1 VILFEFQY
9 IPPRTNAAEEKDGE
23 RLDKTDAK
31 KTNQNILTELK
42 IHLAPRSSRNQLV
55 SCTDDQL
62 KIKITA
68 PPVEGRANQALI
80 AFLAKQLGIAKSR
93 VELAG
98 GETSKQK
105 KIKIHGLALH
115 EIHDRLKR

>member
-1 VILFEFQY
+1 MNK
-9 IPPRTNAAEEKDGE
+9 PNPN
-23 RLDKTDAK
+23 KTSQD
-31 KTNQNILTELK
+31 ILTELK
-42 IHLAPRSSRNQLV
+42 IRLVPRSSRDQLV
-55 SCTDDQL
+55 SCLGDQL

-93 VELAG
+93 VELVG

-105 KIKIHGLALH
+105 RILIHGLNLD
-115 EIHDRLKR
+115 EIHALLKI

>member
-1 VILFEFQY
+1 M
-9 IPPRTNAAEEKDGE
+9 
-23 RLDKTDAK
+23 DKPNQK
-31 KTNQNILTELK
+31 KTNQDILTELK
-42 IHLAPRSSRNQLV
+42 IHLIPRSSRNQLV
-55 SCTDDQL
+55 SCTGDQL

-93 VELAG
+93 VELVG

-105 KIKIHGLALH
+105 RILIHGLNLD
-115 EIHDRLKR
+115 EIHDRLKL